1 MAKNDSKLIIFVP
14 FLAILFY
21 TIHKYVLENLQIDT
35 STFYYKLSTLY
46 STFCIFSILI
56 ILILIVIKTK
66 NLDIVGMSFLIL
78 TSIKMVLSYIMVRPI
93 LSMHPSEMSL
103 QKTNF
108 FGIFIL
114 FLAIETIIT
123 IRILNNK

>member
-1 MAKNDSKLIIFVP
+1 MNKNDSKLLIFVP
-14 FLAILFY
+14 FLALVFYAIHNYIL
-21 TIHKYVLENLQIDT
+21 ESLQIDT

-46 STFCIFSILI
+46 STFTIFSILI

-78 TSIKMVLSYIMVRPI
+78 TSIKMVLSYVLVRPI
-93 LSMHPSEMSL
+93 LSIHPTEMSL

>member
-1 MAKNDSKLIIFVP
+1 MAKNDSMLLIFVP
-14 FLAILFY
+14 CLAIVFY
-21 TIHKYVLENLQIDT
+21 AIHNYILENLHIDT
-35 STFYYKLSTLY
+35 NTFYYKLSTLY
-46 STFCIFSILI
+46 STFTIFSLLI

-78 TSIKMVLSYIMVRPI
+78 TSIKMVLSYVMVRPI